1 MHCTYSFVPIIFF
14 LQQLLQQF
22 MTLLFLDNKFSSSRQ
37 WLMGN
42 LTHLRGHP
50 EYNRAACYETLL
62 QTPTRRRRGMQ
73 STQHCWLITLW
84 LPLSM
89 WQINTWETLLIR
101 KLHSSIRALR
111 EPEKMSFS
119 LHCKRDERSWSDKI
133 DFIFCCV
140 LKSLLKSLNRQLVLV
155 DESPS
160 HSNVR
165 ICRGCYHS
173 DIYIFAHDYLLIQD
187 MTSNHSSH
195 EYIDKSKC
203 HIH

>member
-1 MHCTYSFVPIIFF
+1 
-14 LQQLLQQF
+14 
-22 MTLLFLDNKFSSSRQ
+22 MTLLFSDNRFSSSRQQ

-42 LTHLRGHP
+42 LTHLGGHP
-50 EYNRAACYETLL
+50 EHNRAACYESLP
-62 QTPTRRRRGMQ
+62 QTPTQWRRGMQ
-73 STQHCWLITLW
+73 SIQHCWLITLW

-111 EPEKMSFS
+111 EPDKMSFS
-119 LHCKRDERSWSDKI
+119 LHCKRGERSWSDKI

-140 LKSLLKSLNRQLVLV
+140 LKSLLKSLNQQLGWLMRVLHTPLYAYAGDV
-155 DESPS
+155 TI
-160 HSNVR
+160 V
-165 ICRGCYHS
+165 
-173 DIYIFAHDYLLIQD
+173 IYIFAHDYLLIQD

-203 HIH
+203 HIHYVKKGLWSIKIKVYLFTSRS